1 LTDHPF
7 DRLARRL
14 SGTTSR
20 RQALAALGGLAAARL
35 HPAQAATQLQL
46 ATCGEEGAVCT
57 HLKSCCEGLVCAT
70 SHINPNYGVCIAG
83 EGEHLAVTTQLV
95 VPGDEAVVT
104 TLTAELA
111 ETEED
116 GAAAAEVI
124 EARQTAKDDRRS
136 TRRSRNDT
144 QRSKKRSRKDTKR
157 SRKRSRRTTDT
168 TGTTTGTTTTCTEL
182 QATCAS
188 AEECCSNTADCLDT
202 SCGDRRGPV
211 CCLSEGKGCVND
223 CDCCGSDAVCDEN
236 FVCCVG
242 DACIPR
248 A

>member
-1 LTDHPF
+1 MTDHPF

-14 SGTTSR
+14 SGITSR
-20 RQALAALGGLAAARL
+20 RQVLAALGALAAARL
-35 HPAQAATQLQL
+35 QPTQAAQL
-46 ATCGEEGAVCT
+46 AVTTCGAAGAVCT
-57 HLKSCCEGLVCAT
+57 HLKGCCEGLVCAT

-111 ETEED
+111 ETEEA
-116 GAAAAEVI
+116 GTAAAEVL
-124 EARQTAKDDRRS
+124 EARQTAKDTRRS

-144 QRSKKRSRKDTKR
+144 QRSKHRTRKDTKR
-157 SRKRSRRTTDT
+157 SRKRARRTNNT
-168 TGTTTGTTTTCTEL
+168 TGTTTGTTTCTEL

-188 AEECCSNTADCLDT
+188 ADECCSTAADCLDNF
-202 SCGDRRGPV
+202 CGGSSDPV
-211 CCLSEGKGCVND
+211 CCLPEGKGCKAD
-223 CDCCGSDAVCDEN
+223 CDCCGSDAICDEN
-236 FVCCVG
+236 DVCCVG